1 MLKKILLFGLVIL
14 VVLAGILI
22 FNTYNLTSKQMK
34 IAPIRAA
41 AIDKQQSAENL
52 AGAIRFPTVSQFHQF
67 YDRSKPFIELHQY
80 LEKTYPL
87 VHQKLKKETVSQYSL
102 VFTWQ
107 GKNPALK
114 PILLMGHTDVVPV
127 DGGSEKDWQFEPF
140 AGKIAKGYIL
150 GRGTLDDKVTVIGIL
165 EAIEALLKKNFQP
178 ERTIYL
184 AFGHDEELSGREG
197 AVNTVKLFA
206 SRKIDFEYILDEGG
220 TVSEGIVPGTNAP
233 IALVG
238 IAEKGYVSF
247 QLTAKGEGG
256 HSSMPPPHTAIG
268 ELSAAIQ
275 KLENNQ
281 MPMNISGAS
290 QKMLEYL
297 APEMPFMTR
306 MAVANQWLL
315 GGLLKAQL
323 SKTNSGNALLRT
335 TTAATMMSG
344 GIKDNVI
351 PINAQMIVNFRI
363 LPGETVEDVQRHI
376 IKTIDNQAIKV
387 STLNGKGNNP
397 SPVSDVNS
405 WGFQAIQKTIH
416 EIFPQTI
423 VCPNL
428 VVGATDSRYFT
439 GLSKNIFRFIPI
451 RLKPEDLK
459 RIHGTNERISV
470 DNFAE
475 CVQFYQ
481 RLIENSAKK

>member
-1 MLKKILLFGLVIL
+1 MFKRILLFLFL
-14 VVLAGILI
+14 ILI
-22 FNTYNLTSKQMK
+22 ILIGVLLFNTFSLKSKQLSV
-34 IAPIRAA
+34 APITLPK
-41 AIDKQQSAENL
+41 IDKQKTAENL
-52 AGAIRFPTVSQFHQF
+52 AGAIKFQTISQFHQF
-67 YDRSKPFIELHQY
+67 YDRGKPFAELHQY

-87 VHQKLKKETVSQYSL
+87 VHEKLKKEIVSQYSL

-107 GKNPALK
+107 GKNPQLK

-140 AGKIAKGYIL
+140 AGKITNGYIL

-165 EAIEALLKKNFQP
+165 EAVEMLLQKGYQP

-184 AFGHDEELSGREG
+184 AFGHDEEVSGREG
-197 AVNTVKLFA
+197 AINIVKLFEK
-206 SRKIDFEYILDEGG
+206 RKIEFEYIMDEGG
-220 TVSEGIVPGTNAP
+220 TVSEGIVPGTSAP

-275 KLENNQ
+275 KLETNQ
-281 MPMNISGAS
+281 MPMKIIGAS
-290 QKMLEYL
+290 EKMLEYL
-297 APEMPFMTR
+297 APEMPFMTK
-306 MAVANQWLL
+306 MAIANRWLL
-315 GGLLKAQL
+315 DGLLKSQL

-335 TTAATMMSG
+335 TTAATMMTG
-344 GIKDNVI
+344 GVKDNVI

-363 LPGETVEDVQRHI
+363 LPGETVEDVQKHI
-376 IKTIDNQAIKV
+376 IQTIDNQAIKV
-387 STLNGKGNNP
+387 SILNGKGNDP

-405 WGFQAIQKTIH
+405 WGFKTIQTTIH
-416 EIFPQTI
+416 EVFPKTI
-423 VCPNL
+423 VVPNL

-475 CVQFYQ
+475 CVQFFR
-481 RLIENSAKK
+481 RLIENSGKN